1 LLLDLGLPCPG
12 GGAAGSPLRED
23 KEPYTISGPT
33 GLIRAVALEI
43 G

>member
-1 LLLDLGLPCPG
+1 V
-12 GGAAGSPLRED
+12 AQQAYPLRED
-23 KEPYTISGPT
+23 NEPYTISGPT